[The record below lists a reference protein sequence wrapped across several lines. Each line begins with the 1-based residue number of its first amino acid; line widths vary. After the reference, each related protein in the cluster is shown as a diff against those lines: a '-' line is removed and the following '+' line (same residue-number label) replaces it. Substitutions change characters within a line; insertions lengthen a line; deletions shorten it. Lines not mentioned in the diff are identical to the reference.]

1 MNPLAKQK
9 NSLFNFKS
17 FNELK
22 KDQTKLKIFKNSSFD
37 SSFNSVQS
45 LNTNLSHLQRSDCAN
60 QIPFS
65 KPDLGEIAAGL
76 ALRGPKGGGIGSYP
90 KFSAI
95 LRAIRSIRLNRDE
108 WKLIRYLNQMEKK
121 KKIKS
126 RPTFEK
132 LSLKTSAP
140 LPPSL
145 RGSLLPKSAG
155 SDKAPISLTNSF
167 SYTLSPLEPN
177 NLSLSSGEGQ
187 LSLLEGE
194 SKGVDNTTL
203 LGKEPNLTSYNL
215 KKFNNKKEDIANTR
229 GGVFTKLNPKEKK
242 KLRKLKKELKK
253 FASLLP
259 PVVRGLETP
268 LLNRVAPSRLPC
280 LSPFLRKGGRTKEI
294 SKKAVTTLSKNKNN
308 KALALRE
315 DNKYNY
321 LKQLI
326 YKFKETQIREGS
338 YKKIFSYNN
347 IISKNILL
355 RNMKFNFL
363 KSTLST
369 ILKKRIR
376 LMSEILE
383 DKPIKHYSL
392 YSYLNFCIFSPPHL
406 KGGITKLSLNK
417 YKGRKLGSF
426 IKYNK
431 IISYNFNSTA
441 PFVATQHPAI
451 SKTSLPNL
459 EVGGATPAP
468 QDPFFYLYL
477 SKIKEGRQDLGFDCI
492 FASPKVRPKAG
503 GGKNT
508 NLTSYNLKKFN
519 NKKEGIANIRGNI
532 YIKDTYKLLFYLF
545 KSMYCLI
552 SKPVLN
558 YTNDKIT
565 IQLFYYLNIPK
576 KKVFRL
582 FSISYINSIKKKWLA
597 PTRASLL
604 PKGWKDGLYP
614 THPDGLRDKEASQ
627 IFTGGWTFLTTL
639 LKPKPEGS
647 NKPFNPSFEP
657 YPERRHARGGRG
669 NPKIYIRW
677 KLRKAISRL
686 KFKIITALG
695 PLGRPLKGGGG
706 KNLLF
711 NLRKFN
717 LTKVYQNKFKL
728 ICAILS
734 KKFNKPVELQLIRLH
749 HPYHDSNILVNLL
762 SLNIKNKR
770 KKARVAIQKIYN
782 KKPVK
787 NLNDPNLKKTA
798 MPTAESLTRGTGK
811 LIPAFLSGLNIKI
824 AGRLMGEPI
833 IPRITTKVYG
843 KGATATGKVNY
854 LDVAKITK
862 KNRKG
867 AYTIKITSGQN
878 FF

>member
-1 MNPLAKQK
+1 LNPLAKQR
-9 NSLFNFKS
+9 NSLFKFKS
-17 FNELK
+17 LNELK
-22 KDQTKLKIFKNSSFD
+22 KDQTKIKIFKNSSFD

-45 LNTNLSHLQRSDCAN
+45 LNTNLFHLLHLEYKSKGQQSWPTLPLASTSPLESVVLG
-60 QIPFS
+60 QKGESKGEPTPFS
-65 KPDLGEIAAGL
+65 NNEIEENAAANKSKL
-76 ALRGPKGGGIGSYP
+76 KLRGVGSYP
-90 KFSAI
+90 RFSAI

-108 WKLIRYLNQMEKK
+108 WKLIRYLNKILREKINNKGAACLGALSFGEPKAGGPQRGEDTNK
-121 KKIKS
+121 K
-126 RPTFEK
+126 
-132 LSLKTSAP
+132 
-140 LPPSL
+140 
-145 RGSLLPKSAG
+145 
-155 SDKAPISLTNSF
+155 
-167 SYTLSPLEPN
+167 
-177 NLSLSSGEGQ
+177 
-187 LSLLEGE
+187 
-194 SKGVDNTTL
+194 
-203 LGKEPNLTSYNL
+203 NL
-215 KKFNNKKEDIANTR
+215 KK
-229 GGVFTKLNPKEKK
+229 
-242 KLRKLKKELKK
+242 
-253 FASLLP
+253 
-259 PVVRGLETP
+259 
-268 LLNRVAPSRLPC
+268 
-280 LSPFLRKGGRTKEI
+280 
-294 SKKAVTTLSKNKNN
+294 
-308 KALALRE
+308 
-315 DNKYNY
+315 
-321 LKQLI
+321 LI
-326 YKFKETQIREGS
+326 YKYKEAQKRDRYYS
-338 YKKIFSYNN
+338 KIFTYNN

-406 KGGITKLSLNK
+406 KGGNTKLSLNK
-417 YKGRKLGSF
+417 YKGRKFGSF

-431 IISYNFNSTA
+431 IITYNFNSTA
-441 PFVATQHPAI
+441 PFYPAI
-451 SKTSLPNL
+451 SKNLSPFESAVKVPVISGAQPLGESLALPPL
-459 EVGGATPAP
+459 A
-468 QDPFFYLYL
+468 
-477 SKIKEGRQDLGFDCI
+477 S
-492 FASPKVRPKAG
+492 ASPLESLANDRRKR
-503 GGKNT
+503 
-508 NLTSYNLKKFN
+508 
-519 NKKEGIANIRGNI
+519 GIANTRGNI
-532 YIKDTYKLLFYLF
+532 YIKDIYKLLFYLF

-558 YTNDKIT
+558 YTNDKVT

-597 PTRASLL
+597 PARTPIL

-614 THPDGLRDKEASQ
+614 ARSTSPLELGGLRDKGPKEASQ
-627 IFTGGWTFLTTL
+627 IFTGGWAFLATL
-639 LKPKPEGS
+639 LDSNPEGS
-647 NKPFNPSFEP
+647 NKPLHHPAYGSPKERVSHPSTSQPRLSEVGGRF
-657 YPERRHARGGRG
+657 ARGVRG
-669 NPKIYIRW
+669 NTKIYIRW

-686 KFKIITALG
+686 KFKIIT
-695 PLGRPLKGGGG
+695 KGG

-734 KKFNKPVELQLIRLH
+734 NKFNKPVELQLIRLH

-798 MPTAESLTRGTGK
+798 LPTAESLALPKAGTGK

-833 IPRITTKVYG
+833 IPRITTKVFG
-843 KGATATGKVNY
+843 KGATATGKVNF
-854 LDVAKITK
+854 LDVARITK